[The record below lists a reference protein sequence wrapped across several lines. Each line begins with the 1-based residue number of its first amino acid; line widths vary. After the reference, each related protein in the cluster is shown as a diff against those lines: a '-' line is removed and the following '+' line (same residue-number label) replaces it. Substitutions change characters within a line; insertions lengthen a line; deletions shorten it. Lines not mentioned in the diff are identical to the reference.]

1 MRYKLLRRSS
11 LEQIDNV
18 MFPAS
23 VRNPS
28 GTWTVMAQS
37 NSYDVILSLFI
48 SLGPRDQ
55 FKITEAEVPT

>member
-1 MRYKLLRRSS
+1 MRYKLLRHSS
-11 LEQIDNV
+11 LEKIDNV

-28 GTWTVMAQS
+28 SAWTVMAQS
-37 NSYDVILSLFI
+37 NSYNVILSLFR
-48 SLGPRDQ
+48 SLGPREQ

>member
-18 MFPAS
+18 MFLAS

-37 NSYDVILSLFI
+37 NSYDVILSLFR